1 MSFERYI
8 AQRYFSSGR
17 FFVSISTWI
26 SIIGVTLGVAV
37 VCIVTSAHN
46 GFESEIRNRLLG
58 TTSHISIFALNN
70 DFITDYREVMDEV
83 DQVPGVVASS
93 PFIYYKSVIRSE
105 KSEDGIIVRGIE
117 PDLERKT
124 AIIADVIKA
133 GSYAFTPVVDGNDT
147 IPGILLGNELARRL
161 DVYLGE
167 MVAMY
172 SLRGEDIRSRAT
184 PRVKKFYV
192 SGIFETGMYEFDGQ
206 MAYISLKSAQDLFR
220 TGDAVNTI
228 HLKLTDI
235 YQADRI
241 APKIDSLLDYRFQVV
256 PWNILNKNL
265 FGWIELEK
273 IFLFAG
279 FILIVI
285 VASFSIISALV
296 MLTMEKRAEI
306 GILKTMGTTP
316 ASVARI
322 FVYKGLWI
330 GIIGVLVGWIIGFL
344 IAYLQNTFK
353 FFQLPPDIYFVSY
366 IPIDIHPLDFILA
379 GAITIVVCFLAALY
393 PALQAARASVVDVL
407 RE

>member
-105 KSEDGIIVRGIE
+105 KSEDGIIVRGIQ

-133 GSYAFTPVVDGNDT
+133 GSYAFTPVVEGNDT

-316 ASVARI
+316 GSIARI

-330 GIIGVLVGWIIGFL
+330 GIIGVLVGWVIGFL

-366 IPIDIHPLDFILA
+366 IPIDIHPLDFVLA

-393 PALQAARASVVDVL
+393 PALQAARASVIDVL

>member
-206 MAYISLKSAQDLFR
+206 MVYISLKSAQDLFR

-330 GIIGVLVGWIIGFL
+330 GIIGVLVGWAIGFL

-366 IPIDIHPLDFILA
+366 IPIDIHPLDFVLA
-379 GAITIVVCFLAALY
+379 GAITILVCFLAALY

>member
-133 GSYAFTPVVDGNDT
+133 GSYAFTPVVEGKDT

-316 ASVARI
+316 ASIARI

-330 GIIGVLVGWIIGFL
+330 GIIGVLIGWVIGFL

-366 IPIDIHPLDFILA
+366 IPIDIHPLDFVLA
-379 GAITIVVCFLAALY
+379 GAITILVCFLAALY
-393 PALQAARASVVDVL
+393 PALQAARASVIDVL